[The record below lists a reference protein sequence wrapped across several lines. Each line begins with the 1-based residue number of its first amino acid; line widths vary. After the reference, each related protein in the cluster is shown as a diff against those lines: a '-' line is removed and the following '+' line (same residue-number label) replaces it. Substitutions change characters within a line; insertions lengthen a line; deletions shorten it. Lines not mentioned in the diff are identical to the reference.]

1 MESKNANKNK
11 DIKLNTSPYK
21 GTSDS
26 YPEEMFYRNYLFDTW
41 KKVAKRFGYEEY
53 DTPLLEEAS
62 LYKAKS
68 GEELANK
75 QLYTFLDKGGREI
88 AIRPE
93 MTPSLARIIA
103 AKRKELRLPLRLFN
117 IGRFYRYERPQRGRT
132 REFFQLNIDILGV
145 GERTSEVEIIQF
157 IMAVMQELN
166 APKETYELRISS
178 RYLLDYLYD
187 DILKVSE
194 EQKGDITKAI
204 DIFPKIKK
212 DDFKEYLQDLNLDK
226 GQIKQLEEFVQ
237 WDTRNLEEIK
247 QKSKGAEELLKL
259 FSLLKELEITNV
271 KFCPY
276 IVRGL
281 DYYTGTVM
289 EMFDIGGDKNPRA
302 LFGGGR
308 YDNLLEIFGE
318 EKLPAFGLGW
328 GDITT
333 LDYLKTYNLLPPY
346 TPNTKLFITL
356 MDKEYIEESFKIASF
371 LREKGINT
379 EVQLEE
385 IKLSKQLDYANKKAI
400 SWVLIMGEEE
410 KEKDK
415 VLLKNMKTSKQLL
428 LSVTEIPEKIV

>member
-1 MESKNANKNK
+1 MEPKNRNKNK

-21 GTSDS
+21 GTSDT
-26 YPEEMFYRNYLFDTW
+26 YPEDMFARNYLFNTW
-41 KKVAKRFGYEEY
+41 RTVAKSFGYEEY
-53 DTPLLEEAS
+53 DTPLVEEAS

-117 IGRFYRYERPQRGRT
+117 IGRFYRYEKPQRGRT

-145 GERTSEVEIIQF
+145 GKNTSEIEIIQF
-157 IMAVMQELN
+157 IMAVMQKLK
-166 APKETYELRISS
+166 APQETYELRISS
-178 RYLLDYLYD
+178 RYLLNYLYD
-187 DILKVSE
+187 EILKISE
-194 EQKGDITKAI
+194 DKKPAITKAI
-204 DIFPKIKK
+204 DIFPKIGRE
-212 DDFKEYLQDLNLDK
+212 DFREHLEDLNLK
-226 GQIKQLEEFVQ
+226 EEQVKQLEEFVQ
-237 WDTRNLEEIK
+237 WDLDNLEAIRDD
-247 QKSKGAEELLKL
+247 SKGAMELLNL
-259 FSLLKELEITNV
+259 FSMLEKLEITNV

-281 DYYTGTVM
+281 DYYTGTVL
-289 EMFDIGGDKNPRA
+289 EMFDVGGDKNPRA

-318 EKLPAFGLGW
+318 KKLPAFGLGW
-328 GDITT
+328 GDVTT

-379 EVQLEE
+379 EVQLEK
-385 IKLSKQLDYANKKAI
+385 IKLSKQLDYANKKSI
-400 SWVLIMGEEE
+400 PWVLIMGEEE
-410 KEKDK
+410 REKDK
-415 VLLKNMKTSKQLL
+415 VLLKNMKTSQQLL
-428 LSVTEIPEKIV
+428 LPVTEIPEKID

>member
-1 MESKNANKNK
+1 MESKNTNKNK
-11 DIKLNTSPYK
+11 EMKLSTSPYK

-26 YPEEMFYRNYLFDTW
+26 YPEQMFYRNYLFNTW
-41 KKVAKRFGYEEY
+41 EQVAKRFGYEEY
-53 DTPLLEEAS
+53 DTPLVEETS

-75 QLYTFLDKGGREI
+75 QLYTFVDKGGREI

-117 IGRFYRYERPQRGRT
+117 IGRFYRYEKPQRGRT

-157 IMAVMQELN
+157 IMVVMQELK

-187 DILKVSE
+187 EVLKVAE
-194 EQKGDITKAI
+194 DLRGDITKAI
-204 DIFPKIKK
+204 DIFPKIEGQE
-212 DDFKEYLQDLNLDK
+212 FKEYLKDLNFTEE
-226 GQIKQLEEFVQ
+226 QVNQLEEFVR
-237 WDTRNLEEIK
+237 WDIDNLKEIK
-247 QKSKGAEELLKL
+247 EKSRAAKELLNL
-259 FSLLKELEITNV
+259 FSLLEELEITNV

-289 EMFDIGGDKNPRA
+289 EMFDIGGDRNPRA

-318 EKLPAFGLGW
+318 DKIPAFGLGW

-346 TPNTKLFITL
+346 ATNTKLFVTL
-356 MDKEYIEESFKIASF
+356 MDKGEIEESFKMASF
-371 LREKGINT
+371 LREKNINT

-385 IKLSKQLDYANKKAI
+385 AKLSKQLDYANKRSI
-400 SWVLIMGEEE
+400 PWVLIVGEEE
-410 KEKDK
+410 REKGK
-415 VLLKNMKTSKQLL
+415 VLLKNMKTSEQLL
-428 LSVTEIPEKIV
+428 IPLPEVPEKIG

>member
-1 MESKNANKNK
+1 METKNTNKNK
-11 DIKLNTSPYK
+11 ETKLSTSPYK

-26 YPEEMFYRNYLFDTW
+26 YPEEMFYRNYLFNIW
-41 KKVAKRFGYEEY
+41 ERVAKRFGYEEY
-53 DTPLLEEAS
+53 DTPLVEEAS
-62 LYKAKS
+62 IYKAKS

-75 QLYTFLDKGGREI
+75 QLYTFVDKGGREI

-103 AKRKELRLPLRLFN
+103 AKRKGLRLPLRLFN
-117 IGRFYRYERPQRGRT
+117 IGRFYRYEKPQRGRT

-157 IMAVMQELN
+157 IMAVMQELK

-187 DILKVSE
+187 EVLKVSE
-194 EQKGDITKAI
+194 DQRGDITKAI
-204 DIFPKIKK
+204 DIFPKIEAQE
-212 DDFKEYLQDLNLDK
+212 FKEYLKDLELTEE
-226 GQIKQLEEFVQ
+226 QVTQLEEFVR
-237 WDTRNLEEIK
+237 WDIDNLKEIK
-247 QKSKGAEELLKL
+247 EKSRAAEELLNL
-259 FSLLKELEITNV
+259 FSFLEELEITNV

-318 EKLPAFGLGW
+318 DKIPAFGLGW

-346 TPNTKLFITL
+346 SPNTKLFVTL
-356 MDKEYIEESFKIASF
+356 MDKNDIEESFKTASF

-385 IKLSKQLDYANKKAI
+385 AKLSKQLDYANKRSI
-400 SWVLIMGEEE
+400 PWVLIVGEEE
-410 KEKDK
+410 RKKGK
-415 VLLKNMKTSKQLL
+415 VLLKNMKTSEQLL
-428 LSVTEIPEKIV
+428 IPLTEVPEKIG

>member
-1 MESKNANKNK
+1 MELKNTNKNK

-68 GEELANK
+68 GEELSNK

-166 APKETYELRISS
+166 APKETYELRISN

-204 DIFPKIKK
+204 DIFPKIKS
-212 DDFKEYLQDLNLDK
+212 DDFREYLQDLDLDK
-226 GQIKQLEEFVQ
+226 RQIKQLEEFVK
-237 WDTRNLEEIK
+237 WDLGKLEEIK
-247 QKSKGAEELLKL
+247 DKSKGAGELLKL
-259 FSLLKELEITNV
+259 FSLLEELEITNV

-333 LDYLKTYNLLPPY
+333 LDYLRTYNLLPPY

-356 MDKEYIEESFKIASF
+356 MDKDYIKESFKIASF

-385 IKLSKQLDYANKKAI
+385 IKLSKQLDYANKKSI
-400 SWVLIMGEEE
+400 PWVLIMGEEE

>member
-1 MESKNANKNK
+1 METKNINKNK
-11 DIKLNTSPYK
+11 EMKLSTSPYK

-26 YPEEMFYRNYLFDTW
+26 YPEEMFYRNYLFNIW
-41 KKVAKRFGYEEY
+41 EKVAKRFGYEEY
-53 DTPLLEEAS
+53 DTPLVEEAS

-75 QLYTFLDKGGREI
+75 QLYTFVDKGGREI

-145 GERTSEVEIIQF
+145 EERASEVEIIQF
-157 IMAVMQELN
+157 IMAVMQELK

-178 RYLLDYLYD
+178 RYLLDYLYEEV
-187 DILKVSE
+187 LKISE

-204 DIFPKIKK
+204 DIFPKIERTEFLK
-212 DDFKEYLQDLNLDK
+212 YLEDLDLGDEQVK
-226 GQIKQLEEFVQ
+226 LLEEFVQ
-237 WDTRNLEEIK
+237 WDLDNLEEIK
-247 QKSKGAEELLKL
+247 EYSKGAEELLKL
-259 FSLLKELEITNV
+259 FSLLEELEITNI

-289 EMFDIGGDKNPRA
+289 EMFDVGGDKNPRA

-346 TPNTKLFITL
+346 TPNTKLFVTL
-356 MDKEYIEESFKIASF
+356 MDKGDIEESLKIASF
-371 LREKGINT
+371 LRAEGINT

-385 IKLSKQLDYANKKAI
+385 IKLSKQLDYANKKSI
-400 SWVLIMGEEE
+400 PWVLIIGEEE
-410 KEKDK
+410 REKDK
-415 VLLKNMKTSKQLL
+415 VLLKNMKTSEQLL
-428 LSVTEIPEKIV
+428 LALTEVPEKIV

>member
-1 MESKNANKNK
+1 MGSKNINKNK
-11 DIKLNTSPYK
+11 DIKQNTSPYK
-21 GTSDS
+21 GTTDT
-26 YPEEMFYRNYLFDTW
+26 YPEDMFARNYLFNTW
-41 KKVAKRFGYEEY
+41 RTVAKSFGYEEY
-53 DTPLLEEAS
+53 DTPLVEEAS

-103 AKRKELRLPLRLFN
+103 AKRKELKLPIRFFN
-117 IGRFYRYERPQRGRT
+117 IGRFYRHEKPQRGRM

-145 GERTSEVEIIQF
+145 GENTSEIEIVQF
-157 IMAVMQELN
+157 IIAVMEKLE

-187 DILKVSE
+187 EILKISE
-194 EQKGDITKAI
+194 DKKPAITKAI
-204 DIFPKIKK
+204 DIFPKI
-212 DDFKEYLQDLNLDK
+212 DRENFKEYLEDLNLKED
-226 GQIKQLEEFVQ
+226 QIKQLEEFVQ
-237 WDTRNLEEIK
+237 WDLGNLEAIRDD
-247 QKSKGAEELLKL
+247 SKGAMELLNL
-259 FSLLKELEITNV
+259 FSILEKLEITNV

-281 DYYTGTVM
+281 DYYTGTVL
-289 EMFDIGGDKNPRA
+289 EMFDVGGDKNPRA

-308 YDNLLEIFGE
+308 YDNLLEIFRE

-328 GDITT
+328 GDVTT

-379 EVQLEE
+379 EVQLEK
-385 IKLSKQLDYANKKAI
+385 IKLSKQLDYANKKSI
-400 SWVLIMGEEE
+400 PWVLIMGEEE
-410 KEKDK
+410 REKNK
-415 VLLKNMKTSKQLL
+415 VLLKNMKTSEQLL
-428 LSVTEIPEKIV
+428 LPVTEIPEKID

>member
-1 MESKNANKNK
+1 MELKSTSKNKQTR
-11 DIKLNTSPYK
+11 LSTSPYK

-26 YPEEMFYRNYLFDTW
+26 YPEEMFYRNYLFGIW
-41 KKVAKRFGYEEY
+41 KETAKSFGYEEY

-75 QLYTFLDKGGREI
+75 QLYAFTDKGGREI

-93 MTPSLARIIA
+93 MTPSLARVIA

-117 IGRFYRYERPQRGRT
+117 IGKFYRYEKPQRGRN
-132 REFFQLNIDILGV
+132 REFSQLNIDILGI
-145 GERTSEVEIIQF
+145 EDRTSEVEITQF
-157 IMAVMQELN
+157 IIAVMQRLK

-178 RYLLDYLYD
+178 RYLLDYLYN
-187 DILKVSE
+187 DILKASE
-194 EQKGDITKAI
+194 EQKSNITKAI
-204 DIFPKIKK
+204 DIFPKISKNNFPK
-212 DDFKEYLQDLNLDK
+212 YLKEINLNSE
-226 GQIKQLEEFVQ
+226 QIKQLEEFLQ
-237 WDTRNLEEIK
+237 WNLNDLEEIK
-247 QKSKGAEELLKL
+247 EKSKGAKQLLEL
-259 FSLLKELEITNV
+259 FSLLDELEINNV

-289 EMFDIGGDKNPRA
+289 EMFDIGGNKNPRA

-346 TPNTKLFITL
+346 TPNTELFITL
-356 MDKEYIEESFKIASF
+356 MDKEYTKESFRMASF
-371 LREKGINT
+371 LRDNGINT

-385 IKLSKQLDYANKKAI
+385 MKLSKQLDYANKKSI
-400 SWVLIMGEEE
+400 PWVLIMGQEE
-410 KEKDK
+410 KEKNK
-415 VLLKNMKTSKQLL
+415 VLLKNMKTSEQLL
-428 LSVTEIPEKIV
+428 VSVTDVPAKIG

>member
-1 MESKNANKNK
+1 MELKNTNKNK

-68 GEELANK
+68 GEELSNK

-166 APKETYELRISS
+166 APKETYELRISN

-204 DIFPKIKK
+204 DIFPKIKS
-212 DDFKEYLQDLNLDK
+212 DDFREYLQDLDLDK
-226 GQIKQLEEFVQ
+226 RQIKQLEEFVK
-237 WDTRNLEEIK
+237 WDLGKLEEIK
-247 QKSKGAEELLKL
+247 DKSKGAEELLEL
-259 FSLLKELEITNV
+259 FSLLEEIEITNI

-333 LDYLKTYNLLPPY
+333 LDYLKTYNLLP
-346 TPNTKLFITL
+346 T
-356 MDKEYIEESFKIASF
+356 
-371 LREKGINT
+371 
-379 EVQLEE
+379 
-385 IKLSKQLDYANKKAI
+385 
-400 SWVLIMGEEE
+400 
-410 KEKDK
+410 
-415 VLLKNMKTSKQLL
+415 
-428 LSVTEIPEKIV
+428 